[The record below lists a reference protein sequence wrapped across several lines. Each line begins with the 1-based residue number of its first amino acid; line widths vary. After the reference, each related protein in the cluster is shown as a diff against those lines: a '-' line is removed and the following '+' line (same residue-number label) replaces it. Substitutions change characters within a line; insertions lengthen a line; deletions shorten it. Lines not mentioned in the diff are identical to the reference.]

1 MPAHPPKLI
10 PVGPVLLGRA
20 EREKANRKRR
30 GIVLSRTPA
39 GPRSGS
45 GRWTALDL
53 LSTLATVL
61 FLFSVTGYANATP
74 LGTVEDTLDA
84 FFEEVWDS
92 ADEATI
98 DSQRSMIDMVR
109 SAHEDARAYA
119 ASGRRGNSRTSDLPG
134 SFMDDDWT
142 TPTPMPRA
150 TARPAGQ
157 AAPTQPALSGPVLT
171 TGSRGPS
178 VPLSVRATPTE

>member
-1 MPAHPPKLI
+1 MPARPSNQPPI
-10 PVGPVLLGRA
+10 GPVLVGNA
-20 EREKANRKRR
+20 EREKAARKRR
-30 GIVLSRTPA
+30 AVVPGRTPVA
-39 GPRSGS
+39 SGGGGS
-45 GRWTALDL
+45 HWTALDL

-98 DSQRSMIDMVR
+98 ASQRTMIDMVR

-119 ASGRRGNSRTSDLPG
+119 ASRARGDSR
-134 SFMDDDWT
+134 
-142 TPTPMPRA
+142 
-150 TARPAGQ
+150 
-157 AAPTQPALSGPVLT
+157 
-171 TGSRGPS
+171 
-178 VPLSVRATPTE
+178 